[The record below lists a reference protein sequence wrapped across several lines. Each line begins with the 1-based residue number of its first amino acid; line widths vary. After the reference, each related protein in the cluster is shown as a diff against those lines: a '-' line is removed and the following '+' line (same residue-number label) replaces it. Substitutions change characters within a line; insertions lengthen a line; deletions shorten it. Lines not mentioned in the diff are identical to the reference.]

1 MAKATKLI
9 TEDDVRYIA
18 SLSRIHLKAEE
29 IQRLTKDLEAI
40 LHYVHKLEKLDVR
53 TAEPTSHVLPLKN
66 VYRSDEVKPSL
77 KQAEVMG
84 LAVAQ
89 HNGFFK
95 VPKVIQ

>member
-1 MAKATKLI
+1 MAKVTKLI

-18 SLSRIHLKAEE
+18 SLSRIHLQGEE

-40 LHYVHKLEKLDVR
+40 LHYVHKLEKLDVH
-53 TAEPTSHVLPLKN
+53 TTEPTSHVLPLKN
-66 VYRSDEVKPSL
+66 VYRADETKPSL
-77 KQAEVMG
+77 SQEEVMR
-84 LAVAQ
+84 LAVQQ

>member
-1 MAKATKLI
+1 MTKVTKLI

-29 IQRLTKDLEAI
+29 IQRLTKNLEAI

-53 TAEPTSHVLPLKN
+53 KIEPTSHVLPLKN

-84 LAVAQ
+84 PSVQ
-89 HNGFFK
+89 QQNGFFK